1 MSSINGPQRLSLFS
15 GGFKIENLSPDT
27 NITKQTKY
35 KIKHCLPPLNKL
47 VVGNSIFILNF

>member
-1 MSSINGPQRLSLFS
+1 MAHNGLGLFS